1 MIPLFGKTGS
11 AVLEA
16 FTFTR
21 TLYAFDFD
29 GTLARIVRVPEN
41 ARMAPKT
48 EALLRRLSEL
58 APVAIVSGRS
68 VADLRRR
75 IPFEPAYLVGN
86 HGLEG
91 LGTRKDSLE
100 KAAEICAAW
109 KRELAPRP
117 WAAGVEVEDKAFS
130 LALHYRRARARA
142 QARRQL
148 EQALESLQPAPRV
161 IRGKFV
167 FNLLPPGA
175 PHKGA
180 AILDLLRVSG
190 MRHVFYVGD
199 DDTDEDV
206 FGLAEELGQAITVRV
221 GKKKDSHAGYFIER
235 QAQIDRLLRM
245 LIAWHELE
253 PGSGSHRRLMHA

>member
-1 MIPLFGKTGS
+1 MISLFGKTGS

-16 FTFTR
+16 FTFTH

-29 GTLARIVRVPEN
+29 GTLARIVRAPEN
-41 ARMAPKT
+41 ARMGAKT
-48 EALLRRLSEL
+48 EALLRRLAEL

-68 VADLRRR
+68 VADLRKR

-91 LGTRKDSLE
+91 LGTKKDSLAR
-100 KAAEICAAW
+100 AASICAGW
-109 KRELAPRP
+109 KRELEATP
-117 WAAGVEVEDKAFS
+117 WAAGVEIEDKEYS

-142 QARRQL
+142 KGRRQL
-148 EQALESLQPAPRV
+148 EEAVAALSPEPRV
-161 IRGKFV
+161 IKGKFV

-206 FGLAEELGQAITVRV
+206 FGLAEQLGQAITVRV
-221 GKKKDSHAGYFIER
+221 GRKRDSHAGYYIER
-235 QAQIDRLLRM
+235 QAQIDRLLRL
-245 LIAWHELE
+245 LISWHERE
-253 PGSGSHRRLMHA
+253 PGAAANRRLMHA